1 MTQQLVKVKDSPELV
16 RDTNSRAILN
26 TDRKALQEFNTQREK
41 ILAQRRAQENTEKR
55 LDKLE
60 NDIGELKNILLG
72 LVRSNNGN

>member
-60 NDIGELKNILLG
+60 NDIGELKNILLEF
-72 LVRSNNGN
+72 VRSHNGN

>member
-16 RDTNSRAILN
+16 RDTKSRAILN

>member
-1 MTQQLVKVKDSPELV
+1 MTHQLVKVKDSPELV

>member
-16 RDTNSRAILN
+16 RDTSSRAILN

-41 ILAQRRAQENTEKR
+41 ILAQKRAQENTEKR

-60 NDIGELKNILLG
+60 SDIGELKNILLG